1 MTKSGWLNRQ
11 WLVILL
17 AGAAWLILA
26 GAALGAEAAHD
37 EHGGITPEK
46 IQDFIWR
53 TANFLVF
60 AGILGYLLIK
70 KFPIKDFFAQRSQEI
85 AQTLSDLEAKKLA
98 AQKALKEAETRL
110 AEVAAEREKIIQL
123 YVEEGQL
130 EKTKIIE
137 KAEMVA
143 SRIKD
148 MAALSIAQ
156 ETKKAIQKLK
166 QEVASQATELAEKI
180 IREKITP
187 ADQQRLVDEYLE
199 KVVEKH

>member
-11 WLVILL
+11 WLVALL

-26 GAALGAEAAHD
+26 GVALGAEAAHD
-37 EHGGITPEK
+37 EHGVTPEK

-70 KFPIKDFFAQRSQEI
+70 KFPVKNFFAQRSQEI

-98 AQKALKEAETRL
+98 AQKALKEAEARL
-110 AEVAAEREKIIQL
+110 AQVAAERDQIIQL
-123 YVEEGQL
+123 FVEEGQL
-130 EKTKIIE
+130 ERAKIIE

-143 SRIKD
+143 SRIKE
-148 MAALSIAQ
+148 MAALSISQ
-156 ETKKAIQKLK
+156 ETKKAIQELK
-166 QEVASQATELAEKI
+166 QEVANQATEMAEKI

-187 ADQQRLVDEYLE
+187 TDQQRLVDEYLE

>member
-1 MTKSGWLNRQ
+1 MTTSGWRNRQ
-11 WLVILL
+11 WLVALL

-26 GAALGAEAAHD
+26 GVALGAEAAHD
-37 EHGGITPEK
+37 EHGITPAK

-53 TANFLVF
+53 TVNFLVF
-60 AGILGYLLIK
+60 ASILGYLLIK
-70 KFPIKDFFAQRSQEI
+70 KFPVKDFFAQRSQEI
-85 AQTLSDLEAKKLA
+85 AQTLSELEAKKLA
-98 AQKALKEAETRL
+98 AQKALKEAEARL
-110 AEVAAEREKIIQL
+110 AEVAAERNQIIQH
-123 YVEEGQL
+123 YMEEGQL
-130 EKTKIIE
+130 EKAKIIE

-156 ETKKAIQKLK
+156 ETKKAVQGLK
-166 QEVASQATELAEKI
+166 QEVANQATELAEKLI
-180 IREKITP
+180 KEKITP

>member
-1 MTKSGWLNRQ
+1 MTTSGWRNRQ
-11 WLVILL
+11 WLVALL

-26 GAALGAEAAHD
+26 GVALGAEAAHD
-37 EHGGITPEK
+37 EHGITPAK

-53 TANFLVF
+53 TVNFLVF
-60 AGILGYLLIK
+60 ASILGYLLIK
-70 KFPIKDFFAQRSQEI
+70 KFPVKDFFAQRSQEI
-85 AQTLSDLEAKKLA
+85 AQTLSELEAKKLA
-98 AQKALKEAETRL
+98 AQKALKEAEARL
-110 AEVAAEREKIIQL
+110 AEVAAERNQIIQH
-123 YVEEGQL
+123 YMDEGQL
-130 EKTKIIE
+130 EKAKIIE

-156 ETKKAIQKLK
+156 ETKKAAQGLK
-166 QEVASQATELAEKI
+166 QEVATQATELAEKLI
-180 IREKITP
+180 KEKITP